1 MSGAGHDEGFLPLH
15 RSEALTDGIFA
26 VAMTLLVI
34 ELKLPDNGAL
44 RSADE
49 LAGALGALIPKAI
62 SWALS
67 FFVLALFWIGHHRA
81 FAHVRSTDG
90 RLVVLNLLQ
99 LACVSLMPFSSA
111 LSGEYGRALLS
122 QVVFSINMAL
132 LGVTALLVLRYIHA
146 HPELGPKPMSTAK
159 YRSGPPSRR
168 RRHRHQHRRTGDRRL
183 GAGACVRQHR
193 LHADGGDQPA
203 VAGDRAARARQCPA
217 GRGRGAF
224 AVTSV
229 RRARL
234 NATKRPRTPAGAS
247 AAHRPSRPLRRR

>member
-159 YRSGPPSRR
+159 YRSA
-168 RRHRHQHRRTGDRRL
+168 RL
-183 GAGACVRQHR
+183 R
-193 LHADGGDQPA
+193 
-203 VAGDRAARARQCPA
+203 VAGVIVISIVALVIAVWAPVPAFGNIAFMLMAVISPLSRAIERRELDSA
-217 GRGRGAF
+217 
-224 AVTSV
+224 
-229 RRARL
+229 RRAEVVARS
-234 NATKRPRTPAGAS
+234 P
-247 AAHRPSRPLRRR
+247 